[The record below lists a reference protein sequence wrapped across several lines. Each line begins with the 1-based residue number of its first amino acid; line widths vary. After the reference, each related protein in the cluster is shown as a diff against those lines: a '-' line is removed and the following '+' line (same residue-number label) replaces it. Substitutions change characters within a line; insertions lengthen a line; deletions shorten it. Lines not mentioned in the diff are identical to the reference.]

1 VTADRRRILVV
12 DDEPD
17 VRIVVGLNMGLAGME
32 FGEASDGAE
41 ALEMLTM
48 DGPWDAC
55 IVDLMMPR
63 SDGFELLAALADR
76 GSLDQMAV
84 VVLSAQGSPAAAIR
98 ALELGAH
105 AHLTKPFSPN
115 AVAHVVEELMELT
128 PEERDARRLDAIERA
143 GTLARLGV
151 SSV

>member
-1 VTADRRRILVV
+1 MGRRILVI

-17 VRIVVGLNMGLAGME
+17 VRLVVGLNLGLTGME

-41 ALEMLTM
+41 AREMLTT
-48 DGPWDAC
+48 DAWDAC

-63 SDGFELLAALADR
+63 IDGFELLEAMSAEGLPDR
-76 GSLDQMAV
+76 MAV
-84 VVLSAQGSPAAAIR
+84 VVLSAKGSPAAAIR

-115 AVAHVVEELMELT
+115 AVAQVVEELMDLA
-128 PEERDARRLDAIERA
+128 PDERDARRRDAIARA
-143 GTLARLGV
+143 GALARLGV
-151 SSV
+151 NTV